1 MTDLTFLGEM
11 FLLLCH
17 IQYKTME
24 QFSQISER
32 FSWIILSPVTDSENS
47 PCRSPQ
53 VDRDSSS
60 LSSPS
65 WPSKESDSQEEAS
78 PRLRRGRRR
87 TDEAL
92 LRDWSFA
99 TPPSPPPLD
108 PPSTPPPVPV
118 RRPRGRPRINPLP
131 EEVDADKDRPTEGG
145 NTSSIKKRKRCK
157 NRKYQNGEYITE
169 KDKVA
174 DGEEEKLGVE
184 DGEATSE

>member
-1 MTDLTFLGEM
+1 MFCF
-11 FLLLCH
+11 FLLFFLP
-17 IQYKTME
+17 YLRKWNG
-24 QFSQISER
+24 FSHGLSE
-32 FSWIILSPVTDSENS
+32 LSPVFITDSES
-47 PCRSPQ
+47 RPCRSPQ
-53 VDRDSSS
+53 VDRDSGS
-60 LSSPS
+60 LSSPG

-99 TPPSPPPLD
+99 TPPTPPPLD
-108 PPSTPPPVPV
+108 PPSTPPPTPPPPVPV

-145 NTSSIKKRKRCK
+145 DTSSIKKRKRCK

-174 DGEEEKLGVE
+174 DGEEKLGVE
-184 DGEATSE
+184 DGKATIE